1 MVQAMEGAMDG
12 TSYASGSS
20 RTNVQAM
27 DQGAVEGDI
36 DGASDGRSNG
46 WYKRLITK
54 QSTEIWIRKLLKERY
69 LVQAMEGAIDDTSDR
84 SRSSRRIYGSGS
96 CRRSGGWCER

>member
-1 MVQAMEGAMDG
+1 MVQAIDHEAVDG
-12 TSYASGSS
+12 EYGSGSS

-46 WYKRLITK
+46 WSDRWYKR
-54 QSTEIWIRKLLKERY
+54 
-69 LVQAMEGAIDDTSDR
+69 
-84 SRSSRRIYGSGS
+84 
-96 CRRSGGWCER
+96 